1 MARTLADL
9 SDPAAVQAA
18 LDEYLH
24 LGQAA
29 FLERYGFGRASGYVV
44 RDPRS
49 GQWADSKAIA
59 GLAIGF
65 QFPAEGPLRSAQFSG
80 GVQTVVRRLRL
91 LGFDVSALDAR
102 TGEHWRREEVDLI
115 VTDYLAMLLQ
125 ELAGQNYNKT
135 VHRRQLQQRLP
146 ARSEA
151 SIEFKHANIS
161 AVMLELGYPYIRG
174 YQPRSNFQ
182 RDVLVEA
189 VQSHVRHHRLLD
201 ELTLSAVERL
211 AVPTEHASFERVLS
225 EAPRAER
232 EVAEVREASP
242 AYLRAPVKRD
252 YFAREAQNRSLGQA
266 GELFALQFERWRL
279 VQLGAGQFADKVR
292 HVSVEEGDGLGY
304 DIRSFEADGRE
315 RFIEVKTTGFGERTP
330 FFVSA
335 NEARFARDHQERF
348 RLYRLFDFR
357 SAPRLF
363 ELAGP
368 IEQHCLLDAVSFRAS
383 FG

>member
-1 MARTLADL
+1 MPRTLADL

-18 LDEYLH
+18 LDEYLR

-59 GLAIGF
+59 GVAVGI
-65 QFPAEGPLRSAQFSG
+65 QFPAEGPLQAAQFSG
-80 GVQTVVRRLRL
+80 GTETVVRRLKS
-91 LGFDVSALDAR
+91 LGFDVRVMDAKA
-102 TGEHWRREEVDLI
+102 GENWLRDEVELI
-115 VTDYLAMLLQ
+115 VADYLAMLLQ
-125 ELAGQNYNKT
+125 ELAGQPYSKAA
-135 VHRRQLQQRLP
+135 HRRQLQQRLP
-146 ARSEA
+146 ARSEG

-182 RDVLVEA
+182 RDVLVDI
-189 VQSHVRHHRLLD
+189 VQRHVRHHRQLD
-201 ELTLSAVERL
+201 DLTLSAVERP
-211 AVPTEHASFERVLS
+211 AVAAERSDFERVLS
-225 EAPRAER
+225 EAPRAELAAR
-232 EVAEVREASP
+232 EVGP

-252 YFAREAQNRSLGQA
+252 YFAREAQNRSLGEA
-266 GELFALQFERWRL
+266 GELFALNFERWRL
-279 VQLGAGQFADKVR
+279 AQLGAGQFADKVQ
-292 HVSVEEGDGLGY
+292 HVSLEEGDGLGY
-304 DIRSFEADGRE
+304 DIRSFEPDGRE

-330 FFVSA
+330 FYVSA
-335 NEARFARDHQERF
+335 NEARFARDHQESF

-368 IEQHCLLDAVSFRAS
+368 IEQHCLLDATTFRAS

>member
-1 MARTLADL
+1 MPRTLADL

-18 LDEYLH
+18 LDEYLR

-59 GLAIGF
+59 GVAVGF
-65 QFPAEGPLRSAQFSG
+65 QFPAEGPLQSAQFSG
-80 GVQTVVRRLRL
+80 GTETVVRRLKS
-91 LGFDVSALDAR
+91 LGFDVRALDAKA
-102 TGEHWRREEVDLI
+102 GENWLRDEVELI
-115 VTDYLAMLLQ
+115 VADYLAMLLQ
-125 ELAGQNYNKT
+125 ELAGQPYNKAA
-135 VHRRQLQQRLP
+135 HRRQLQQRLP
-146 ARSEA
+146 ARSEG

-182 RDVLVEA
+182 RDVLVDV
-189 VQSHVRHHRLLD
+189 VQQRVRHHRQLD
-201 ELTLSAVERL
+201 DLTLSAVERP
-211 AVPTEHASFERVLS
+211 AVAAERADFERVLS
-225 EAPRAER
+225 EAPRAELATR
-232 EVAEVREASP
+232 EVGP

-252 YFAREAQNRSLGQA
+252 YFAREAQNRSLGEA
-266 GELFALQFERWRL
+266 GELFALNFERWRL
-279 VQLGAGQFADKVR
+279 AQLGAGQFADKVQ
-292 HVSVEEGDGLGY
+292 HVSLEEGDGLGY
-304 DIRSFEADGRE
+304 DIRSFEPDGRE

-330 FFVSA
+330 FYVSA
-335 NEARFARDHQERF
+335 NEARFARDHQESF

-368 IEQHCLLDAVSFRAS
+368 IEQHCLLDATTFRAS

>member
-1 MARTLADL
+1 MPRTLADL

-18 LDEYLH
+18 LDEYLR

-59 GLAIGF
+59 GVAVGF
-65 QFPAEGPLRSAQFSG
+65 QFPAEGPLQSAQFSG
-80 GVQTVVRRLRL
+80 GTETVVRRLKS
-91 LGFDVSALDAR
+91 LGFDVRALDAKA
-102 TGEHWRREEVDLI
+102 GENWLRDEVELI
-115 VTDYLAMLLQ
+115 VADYLAMLLQ
-125 ELAGQNYNKT
+125 ELAGQPYNKAA
-135 VHRRQLQQRLP
+135 HRRQLQQQLP
-146 ARSEA
+146 ARSEG

-182 RDVLVEA
+182 RDVLVDV
-189 VQSHVRHHRLLD
+189 VQQRVRHHRQLD
-201 ELTLSAVERL
+201 DLTLSAVERP
-211 AVPTEHASFERVLS
+211 AVAAERADFERVLS
-225 EAPRAER
+225 EAPRAELAAR
-232 EVAEVREASP
+232 EVGP

-252 YFAREAQNRSLGQA
+252 YFAREAQNRSLGEA
-266 GELFALQFERWRL
+266 GELFALNFERWRL
-279 VQLGAGQFADKVR
+279 AQLGAGQFADKVR
-292 HVSVEEGDGLGY
+292 HVSLEEGDGLGY
-304 DIRSFEADGRE
+304 DIRSFEPDGRE

-330 FFVSA
+330 FYVSA
-335 NEARFARDHQERF
+335 NEARFARDHQESF

-357 SAPRLF
+357 LAPRLF

-368 IEQHCLLDAVSFRAS
+368 IEQHCLLDATTFRAS